1 LLKQEISGD
10 KMMPKI
16 DSNNDLSRENR
27 QDPEEQPRKRAWQ
40 SPKVTQRGVE
50 KTKGKKGFLFEVFDG
65 PPSSGP
71 S

>member
-1 LLKQEISGD
+1 
-10 KMMPKI
+10 MMPKI

-40 SPKVTQRGVE
+40 SPKVTQRGVDR
-50 KTKGKKGFLFEVFDG
+50 TKGKAQVAVQEHDTV
-65 PPSSGP
+65 GP